1 MTVSLSFYSREIN
14 VRVYVRWLTIRETDL
29 PVDGVAHA
37 VHCVDPSIQLEFL
50 DLRTCN
56 IEKRR
61 DNSLFSVGKIP
72 TSFFLYFYVL
82 GKVSFVL

>member
-61 DNSLFSVGKIP
+61 DNLVCFLLEKFLPAFSCI
-72 TSFFLYFYVL
+72 FMY
-82 GKVSFVL
+82 